1 MTAIFGVLQPK
12 QYRALTAV
20 LGVQGNTQMSAVVQ
34 WLRMTAACPTPHPT
48 SPIAASWRAR
58 RRKRKQQQQAQQ
70 QLPAQHAQ
78 QAVQIPGPE
87 QPHLVSHSPSE
98 ITPAVPSTTPDVPSS
113 AGQPVGVATC
123 GSVREGAAQAEGQ
136 QTTAPTAAAALPA
149 DAAAATNAASIATA
163 AAATT
168 QVAAPLVAPLS
179 SWGGSP
185 QQEWGYMVALAQLR
199 SVMFE
204 DVAVLAL
211 EELPAAGK
219 HCP

>member
-1 MTAIFGVLQPK
+1 
-12 QYRALTAV
+12 
-20 LGVQGNTQMSAVVQ
+20 MSAVVQ

-48 SPIAASWRAR
+48 SPTSASWRTCQR
-58 RRKRKQQQQAQQ
+58 NRKQLQQAQQQ
-70 QLPAQHAQ
+70 QLPAQRAQ
-78 QAVQIPGPE
+78 QAVQTSGPE
-87 QPHLVSHSPSE
+87 HPHLVSHSLCEVSL
-98 ITPAVPSTTPDVPSS
+98 AVPSTTPDVPS
-113 AGQPVGVATC
+113 APGQPVGVPTC
-123 GSVREGAAQAEGQ
+123 GSVREAAAQAGGQ

-149 DAAAATNAASIATA
+149 DAAAATNTASIATA
-163 AAATT
+163 AAARPATA
-168 QVAAPLVAPLS
+168 QVAAPLVASLS

-185 QQEWGYMVALAQLR
+185 QQEWGFMVTLAQLR